1 LKLEVPKVT
10 NPPKFVADKNE
21 LKILASRKDAKGFF
35 IILIIILCG
44 LASLREQ

>member
-21 LKILASRKDAKGFF
+21 LKSLASRKDAKGFYYF
-35 IILIIILCG
+35 DYY
-44 LASLREQ
+44 SLRLGGFA